1 MSDKTVIIIPGSD
14 TERPG
19 LAAPE
24 RMPATQIALLALAA
38 AALVVLPFMVTGYVL
53 YIANLLLVFIVLCLG
68 LHLVIGE
75 TGQFALAHAAF
86 YGIGIYTSGLAGNA
100 FGWPFPLSMLLA
112 GLVAGVVGMVIGT
125 VALRM
130 RDIYL
135 ALATFAFGE
144 AMQWVFLNWDPVTG
158 GPNGLRI
165 SPARLGDLEILTDR
179 QAYPVVVIVA
189 LLMIALTIVISRSR
203 VGRSFRAVR
212 ESDVAAMAMGIPVR
226 KAKITA
232 FGLSAFY
239 AGVAGSMF
247 ATFSTYIHPDSLGFQ
262 TTILVLTMVVV
273 GGLGSIVGAVGG
285 AIVFDLISEFLRQT
299 PSYQEIIY
307 GLILIVFMMYAP
319 RGLFAFI
326 CDQMGRITRG

>member
-1 MSDKTVIIIPGSD
+1 MSDKTAAMVSRSEASLLAGWSARGIP
-14 TERPG
+14 
-19 LAAPE
+19 LA
-24 RMPATQIALLALAA
+24 QIALLALTA
-38 AALVVLPFMVTGYVL
+38 AALVVLPFVVAGYVL
-53 YIANLLLVFIVLCLG
+53 YIANLLLVFVVLCLG

-112 GLVAGVVGMVIGT
+112 GLIAGAVGVVIGA

-144 AMQWVFLNWDPVTG
+144 AMQWVFLNWDQVTG

-165 SPARLGDLEILTDR
+165 SPARLGAFEILSDR
-179 QAYPVVVIVA
+179 QAYPVVVVMA
-189 LLMIALTIVISRSR
+189 LLMLLLTIMISRSR
-203 VGRSFRAVR
+203 LGRAFRAVR
-212 ESDVAAMAMGIPVR
+212 ESEVAAMAMGVPVR
-226 KAKITA
+226 RAKITS

-273 GGLGSIVGAVGG
+273 GGLGSIAGAVGG
-285 AIVFDLISEFLRQT
+285 AIVFGLISEILRQT

-326 CDQMGRITRG
+326 RDKTGRAARG